1 MNAAAPSKLK
11 HIQVLILED
20 RPADAELMVYELR
33 RAGFD
38 PTWCRVDTEA
48 EYVTALSR
56 HPDIILAD
64 HNLPQFDAERAL
76 QLLKQTGLDI
86 PFIIVTGSVN
96 EEVAVTRIKEG
107 AADYLLKDRMARLGP
122 AVAHALEEKRL
133 REIDV
138 IARNATA
145 NLAAIVESSSDAIIG
160 TALNGSISVWNP
172 AAEKLFGH
180 HSHEMIDSHISI
192 LFPPDRLPE
201 LLEFSAAV
209 ARGEVI
215 PQFETNMLGKHH
227 RLVSVAVTLSPV
239 KDSAQ
244 KIIGISAI
252 VRDLSERRAAEA
264 ALRQSTDRLTMAL
277 ATARMGVWEWDL
289 ATDEV
294 FWSSECY
301 AITGAESFDNQL
313 RSFTDRIHPD
323 DVERVMSAAR
333 EAIQRHRIFEVEFR
347 LIHQSGE
354 VRWLHNFGQ
363 AEYDSRGQ
371 AKRLVGTV
379 QDFTEQKQAKEALRR
394 ANDELEARVKSRTH
408 ELLDANERLKELD
421 RLKSQFLAN
430 MSHELRTPLNSIIG
444 FSALIHDGK
453 VGPVSPQHKE
463 YLGDVLSSANH
474 LLQLINDVLDLSK
487 IEAGR
492 MELTPENVDLA
503 ELLTEVKQNLAPMV
517 ASKGLKFTVGIG
529 AGLPVIHTD
538 RLRLLQILLNL
549 ASNAVK
555 FTASGEV
562 DIGCETTA
570 DNQLRISVTDTGA
583 GIQRERMQLLF
594 QPFSQVDGGLGRRH
608 DGTGLGLY
616 LAQRL
621 VKLLGGEITA
631 ESEFGSGSKFTLMLP
646 LVNP

>member
-1 MNAAAPSKLK
+1 
-11 HIQVLILED
+11 
-20 RPADAELMVYELR
+20 MVYELR
-33 RAGFD
+33 SAGFD
-38 PTWCRVDTEA
+38 PTRCRVNTEA
-48 EYVTALSR
+48 EYATALSR
-56 HPDIILAD
+56 PPNIILDD
-64 HNLPQFDAERAL
+64 HNLPQFDAKRAL
-76 QLLKQTGLDI
+76 QLLKQTVLDI

-122 AVAHALEEKRL
+122 AVAHALQETRL

-138 IARNATA
+138 VARNAAAT
-145 NLAAIVESSSDAIIG
+145 LAAIVESSSDAIIG
-160 TALNGSISVWNP
+160 TALNGNISVWNP

-180 HSHEMIDSHISI
+180 HSHEVLDSHISI
-192 LFPPDRLPE
+192 LFPPDRLAE

-209 ARGEVI
+209 ARGEAI
-215 PQFETNMLGKHH
+215 PRFDAIVLGKHH
-227 RLVSVAVTLSPV
+227 RLVPVAIRLSPV
-239 KDSAQ
+239 KDSGQ

-252 VRDLSERRAAEA
+252 VRDLSERRAAEG
-264 ALRQSTDRLTMAL
+264 ALRQSADRLTMAL
-277 ATARMGVWEWDL
+277 ATARMGVWEWDITTNEL
-289 ATDEV
+289 

-301 AITGAESFDNQL
+301 AITGAERFDNQL
-313 RSFTDRIHPD
+313 RSFTDLIHPE

-333 EAIQRHRIFEVEFR
+333 QAIQNQKIFEVEFR

-354 VRWLHNFGQ
+354 LRWLHNFGQ

-379 QDFTEQKQAKEALRR
+379 QDITEQKQAKEALRR
-394 ANDELEARVKSRTH
+394 ANDELEARGKSRTH

-463 YLGDVLSSANH
+463 YLGDVLGSANH

-492 MELTPENVDLA
+492 MELTPEDVDLA

-517 ASKGLKFTVGIG
+517 ASKGLKFTAGIG

-538 RLRLLQILLNL
+538 RLRLLQVLLNL

-562 DIGCETTA
+562 DIGCETIA

-621 VKLLGGEITA
+621 AKLLGGEITA
-631 ESEFGSGSKFTLMLP
+631 ENEVGSGSKFTLNLP
-646 LVNP
+646 FVNP